1 MHRFPIFSAIDDK
14 SLVCPALITAG
25 LFVAVTAGSAASA
38 GTMLTTSYD
47 PYHQALANDEAFSSV
62 GQFQGSTGTSS
73 YTGSGV
79 YLGDGW
85 ILTAAHVVDQAAEL
99 SFEIAGQSYAAESW
113 AYHAD
118 WNPADVIAGN
128 DLALVKLT
136 EDVSDPSV
144 SAATLYTGTDET
156 GQLGVTV
163 GYGLTGT
170 GFAGYDL
177 SQPAD
182 TKRAG
187 TNIVDGVYGDDV
199 LLSDF
204 DSGWFFHNSTGSS
217 QRTELEYL
225 IAPGDSGGGLFLYDE
240 ELADWTLAG
249 INSFGYGL
257 DGNPDSDFG
266 DVSGQVRVS
275 SHTDWIDATMNAEYW
290 SSGVTDSL
298 DVVYSDAVFFSPV
311 TTLPE
316 PIAASVVGLSLFC
329 LRRRKAA

>member
-1 MHRFPIFSAIDDK
+1 MPRRRHRRVAAFAAL
-14 SLVCPALITAG
+14 SLSVITAP
-25 LFVAVTAGSAASA
+25 AATA
-38 GTMLTTSYD
+38 GTMLSASYD

-85 ILTAAHVVDQAAEL
+85 VLTAAHVVDQADAL
-99 SFEIAGQSYAAESW
+99 TFDIAGTSYAAESW
-113 AYHAD
+113 AYHAE
-118 WNPADVIAGN
+118 WNPADVSAGN

-170 GFAGYDL
+170 GWTGYNPT
-177 SQPAD
+177 QPAD

-187 TNIVDGVYGDDV
+187 TNIVDGTYGDDV

-204 DSGWFFHNSTGSS
+204 DSGWLFHNATGSS

-240 ELADWTLAG
+240 EIADWTLAG
-249 INSFGYGL
+249 INSFGMGL

-275 SHTDWIDATMNAEYW
+275 SHTDWIYDTMDAEFW
-290 SSGVTDSL
+290 SSPSTVNL
-298 DVVYSDAVFFSPV
+298 DGWYSEAVFFAPV
-311 TTLPE
+311 TAVPE
-316 PIAASVVGLSLFC
+316 PMVTSVLGLALFC
-329 LRRRKAA
+329 LRRRAA